1 MQKLIGIVIIVIA
14 IWVGIEVYTQG
25 IDGAFGGVF
34 ASLSSNET
42 QPDQNSAQQTP
53 TENRTV
59 PRRVGDRVQ
68 EHLDQGAARIDEQ
81 AEKE

>member
-1 MQKLIGIVIIVIA
+1 MQKLVGIIIIVVA

-34 ASLSSNET
+34 ATFSSGAAPEK
-42 QPDQNSAQQTP
+42 SAQAP

-68 EHLDQGAARIDEQ
+68 AHMDQGAARIDEQ